1 MKTHIIKTG
10 FYILT
15 MVFLVGTFISCE
27 EESNLDELTS
37 FELSEP
43 LLLSPEAGASLT
55 LQIQNNSDLVRFE
68 WEPAASTA
76 NFLITYTFMLDN
88 LDGDFTDPI
97 LSRPSS
103 NSGTETFYEITQSE
117 LDIILSNAGVEPNAI
132 ASLQW
137 GVQAQSIS
145 QTTTVASSEIN
156 IQRFDVQGPPTNLF
170 IAGAATEAGSNLSNA
185 LPLNR
190 ITNADGSQSNVFQ
203 IYTALQAGSTFNFYS
218 SQDNGGLVY
227 TSAGGSLELGDEG
240 ITIGQSAVYRVT
252 VNFNTETVD
261 LFVIDRW
268 SIVGNVIPNGWGGD
282 VPLDYQGNGVWQS
295 TVELIDADAGD
306 PNKRFVF
313 RANEDWA
320 LVFKII
326 PNTGNELAFEG
337 SAEQFGFTN
346 LEDVPVAAL
355 GFRTIT
361 LSLNGDGFSFSNEVG
376 QEGDDD
382 DDQDNTIGDTPAQ
395 LYVSGTATENG
406 PDLSDALL
414 MNRLPNADGSASE
427 VFELF
432 TSLTGGETYNFFEEN
447 IAGATSY
454 TVNGGTLE
462 FGDAGI
468 SVADSGI
475 YRITVNFS
483 NASVSL
489 LQITNWSIVG
499 NVIPDGW
506 SGDVPLAYQGN
517 GVFQSTVELIDAD
530 PGDANKRFVFRANED
545 WALVFKEIPNTAME
559 VAFEGTAGD
568 FGFTELND
576 IPVST
581 LGMRQI
587 TLTLNGSGYSYT
599 IN

>member
-1 MKTHIIKTG
+1 MKTRILNTG
-10 FYILT
+10 LYILT
-15 MVFLVGTFISCE
+15 MALLFSAFISCE

-43 LLLSPEAGASLT
+43 VLRSPEAGASLT

-76 NFLITYTFMLDN
+76 NFLITYTFILDN
-88 LDGDFTDPI
+88 IDGDFTDPI

-203 IYTALQAGSTFNFYS
+203 IYTSLQAGSTFNFYS

-376 QEGDDD
+376 QEGDD

>member
-1 MKTHIIKTG
+1 MKTRILNTG
-10 FYILT
+10 LYILT
-15 MVFLVGTFISCE
+15 MALLFSAFISCE

-43 LLLSPEAGASLT
+43 VLRSPEAGASLT

-203 IYTALQAGSTFNFYS
+203 IYTSLQAGSTFNFYS